1 MMGYNAETVTNGREA
16 IGALKKS
23 DYDLVFMDCHMPEMD
38 GFEATA
44 EIRRQESAAR
54 RTPIIAMT
62 ASALPEDRAR
72 CLSVGMDDYLTKPL
86 DRRELRAV
94 LERWLPGTQSKE
106 IDAADGEVA
115 TGSSAVDSQA
125 LENLRVLGGTNQRFL
140 SELIDI
146 FLQESVERLSRLK
159 EAVTKNEAEAVRRL
173 AHTQRGASMNLG
185 AQRLAR
191 LCDELETSNGSE
203 PQAMLEM
210 IDRIE
215 REFVQVNRALESE
228 RFPSRKI

>member
-1 MMGYNAETVTNGREA
+1 MMGFNAESVTNGRDA
-16 IGALKKS
+16 IDALKES

-44 EIRRQESAAR
+44 EIRRHENASH
-54 RTPIIAMT
+54 RTPIVAMT

-94 LERWLPGTQSKE
+94 LDRWLPGTQTKE
-106 IDAADGEVA
+106 ITMTEDGVA
-115 TGSSAVDSQA
+115 TGSGAVELQV
-125 LENLRVLGGTNQRFL
+125 LENLRRLGGPNHRFV

-146 FLQESVERLSRLK
+146 FLEETVERLSRLK
-159 EAVTKNEAEAVRRL
+159 EAASRNEAEVVRRL
-173 AHTQRGASMNLG
+173 AHTQRGASVNLG

-191 LCDELETSNGSE
+191 LCDELERAQVLE
-203 PQAMLEM
+203 PQTMIEM
-210 IDRIE
+210 IDGIE
-215 REFVQVNRALESE
+215 REFVKVNRVLEGE
-228 RFPSRKI
+228 RYPASKI

>member
-1 MMGYNAETVTNGREA
+1 
-16 IGALKKS
+16 
-23 DYDLVFMDCHMPEMD
+23 
-38 GFEATA
+38 
-44 EIRRQESAAR
+44 
-54 RTPIIAMT
+54 
-62 ASALPEDRAR
+62 
-72 CLSVGMDDYLTKPL
+72 
-86 DRRELRAV
+86 
-94 LERWLPGTQSKE
+94 
-106 IDAADGEVA
+106 
-115 TGSSAVDSQA
+115 
-125 LENLRVLGGTNQRFL
+125 VLGGTNQRFL